1 MTRSRV
7 FLFLSL
13 LAGVSSAANLSLQE
27 LRSQLTSRN
36 ASWTAG
42 ETSVSRL
49 SEQEK
54 KNILNWKNNTG
65 STLSARLVKKK
76 ICNNQYAKNLLLI
89 YLYQYHVNYNSVIH
103 LPWYIQRS
111 DTTTYNV
118 VTRGGPFFS
127 LSSKHVFRYN
137 VEEKKIVYYFTTHY
151 ISPVSRKLYGEKE
164 KQMMT
169 RIGLQNTF

>member
-1 MTRSRV
+1 MSTDVANCTYEMTARWSET
-7 FLFLSL
+7 LSHC
-13 LAGVSSAANLSLQE
+13 
-27 LRSQLTSRN
+27 
-36 ASWTAG
+36 
-42 ETSVSRL
+42 